1 MINNLIYMKNF
12 WDKNVL
18 ENEDYKDYKNAQIKR
33 CIAKIYKQRNEVYYE
48 EVSNKI
54 KQNKNL
60 MNSMQ
65 MICMGSRN
73 NWEKI
78 CFKKFL
84 NRRYIYDLDI
94 CPQSKCD
101 YTYDFQKLPE
111 SFIDKWDIIFTNSL
125 DHSIDAEYTINH
137 WYPFLKEDG
146 LLIIGYEVDFQTP
159 DANDCTTFTK
169 KSIMELVEKK
179 YSIIENST
187 DCSQYFHLLLKKK

>member
-1 MINNLIYMKNF
+1 
-12 WDKNVL
+12 
-18 ENEDYKDYKNAQIKR
+18 
-33 CIAKIYKQRNEVYYE
+33 
-48 EVSNKI
+48 
-54 KQNKNL
+54 
-60 MNSMQ
+60 MQ

-78 CFKKFL
+78 CFKNFL
-84 NRRYIYDLDI
+84 KLDNIYDLDI
-94 CPQSKCD
+94 CPSSKCD

-125 DHSIDAEYTINH
+125 DHSIDAEHTINH
-137 WYPFLKEDG
+137 WHSFLKEDG

-159 DANDCTTFTK
+159 VPTDCTTFTK

-187 DCSQYFHLLLKKK
+187 DCSQYFHLLLNKK